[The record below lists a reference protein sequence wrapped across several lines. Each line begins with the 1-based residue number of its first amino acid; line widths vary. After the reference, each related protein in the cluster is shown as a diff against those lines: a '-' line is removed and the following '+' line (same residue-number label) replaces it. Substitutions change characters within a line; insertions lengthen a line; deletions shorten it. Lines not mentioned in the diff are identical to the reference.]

1 MRERAAYRSVPVLPT
16 PLDGVIEGKER
27 VKVKATMLVEGDRR
41 AVRCE
46 NMQVHC
52 FYHLSIQSHC
62 YKTYMGHNL
71 TSKASEVR

>member
-1 MRERAAYRSVPVLPT
+1 MKRNELVTFRLWQFLSERATYRSVPVLPT

-52 FYHLSIQSHC
+52 FHHLSIQS
-62 YKTYMGHNL
+62 
-71 TSKASEVR
+71 R